1 MGGDSVPFGIVPG
14 SHTRLHRR
22 VRRSSNSRATYDS
35 TRHAPAV
42 INKASSDRKPIKT
55 KTTTTTIEFYVND
68 KEISLPVDTLDPEL
82 SLAEFLRYKLKLTG
96 TKIGCGE
103 GGCGA
108 CTVQIERRILYT
120 SLSLSLSFKQTLNS
134 YNDDPHSGTPGMV
147 MSIYALLSKNST
159 PSKEDVEQ
167 FCQGNICRCTGY
179 ASIYKAARAAVSSSS
194 KTMKNA
200 STASTTT
207 RKKLHARMPRK
218 SIIKNNDST
227 TTYVNAVTLD
237 DVFQILE
244 SYGPAESSS
253 SLRLVV
259 GNTSKG
265 VVKYYSPQNSDK
277 PSMFCDISR
286 IPELLNINTDS
297 SGITFGAAV
306 TLTNMISSL
315 EKLVSKGGMYTKR
328 GSGPYSSMP
337 NFIRHLKLVA
347 HPQVRDVSSW
357 TGNMML
363 AKAHPNFPSDVV
375 VVLIAANAS
384 LTLLDSK
391 GVCVCVCVYPSLPLL
406 LLYLT

>member
-1 MGGDSVPFGIVPG
+1 MME
-14 SHTRLHRR
+14 R
-22 VRRSSNSRATYDS
+22 N
-35 TRHAPAV
+35 
-42 INKASSDRKPIKT
+42 
-55 KTTTTTIEFYVND
+55 
-68 KEISLPVDTLDPEL
+68 VDTVHL
-82 SLAEFLRYKLKLTG
+82 SL
-96 TKIGCGE
+96 
-103 GGCGA
+103 
-108 CTVQIERRILYT
+108 
-120 SLSLSLSFKQTLNS
+120 SLSLSLSFKHTLNS
-134 YNDDPHSGTPGMV
+134 HNDDPHSGTPGMV

-391 GVCVCVCVYPSLPLL
+391 GVCVCVFTHRFLCSCCISRKTTHSSRYKGKHRYCNISQDS
-406 LLYLT
+406 T